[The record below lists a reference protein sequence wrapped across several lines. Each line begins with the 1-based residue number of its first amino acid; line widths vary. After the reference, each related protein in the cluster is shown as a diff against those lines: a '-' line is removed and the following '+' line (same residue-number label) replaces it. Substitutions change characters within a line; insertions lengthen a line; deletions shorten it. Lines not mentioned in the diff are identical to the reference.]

1 MKCRHY
7 TAYALERTDS
17 QGFTLVSHFS
27 SPSVSC
33 KCQPLLSVTLDLC
46 EGDRIRL
53 SQMKSS
59 RTFATQHQNDYKV
72 HTDHAVDTDHNDDIL
87 ALPE

>member
-1 MKCRHY
+1 M
-7 TAYALERTDS
+7 ANALERTYS
-17 QGFTLVSHFS
+17 QGFTLVSHS
-27 SPSVSC
+27 SGPSVSC

-46 EGDRIRL
+46 EEDRIRL
-53 SQMKSS
+53 SQMKSP

-72 HTDHAVDTDHNDDIL
+72 HTDHAVDSNRNDDIL